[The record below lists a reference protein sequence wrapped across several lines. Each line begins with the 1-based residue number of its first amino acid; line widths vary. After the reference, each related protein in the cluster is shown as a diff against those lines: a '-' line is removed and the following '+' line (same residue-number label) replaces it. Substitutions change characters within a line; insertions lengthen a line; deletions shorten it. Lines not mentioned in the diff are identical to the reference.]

1 MPGRSFHLYSNRES
15 KIWIS
20 VEMPSRQSDKLIAI
34 NCKSIKMYPLGTI
47 YTCTKSSSYHI
58 YNCWNISV
66 LTKTMDHPFHMI
78 PSIQR
83 APVYD
88 TYFFPCSGAC
98 VCVCVL
104 LQDILPLLHPR
115 HPLCLSLCVRSPT
128 EYASYSVSSEAGKGS
143 WLFDCVLGPN
153 SDQTSPQITTPLMT
167 N

>member
-88 TYFFPCSGAC
+88 TYFFHAVERVFVYVCFYKTYFHSSTPDILC
-98 VCVCVL
+98 VCLSVYGLQQSMPLIQSPLKQEKEVDCLIVCWDQTVIRPL
-104 LQDILPLLHPR
+104 PRLPLP
-115 HPLCLSLCVRSPT
+115 
-128 EYASYSVSSEAGKGS
+128 
-143 WLFDCVLGPN
+143 
-153 SDQTSPQITTPLMT
+153 
-167 N
+167 